1 MREKGEK
8 TKPVGAMLWRV
19 ESGRGEEEELREGG
33 STRGGGGIDERRGEE
48 WMRGKRAKE
57 KESVKR
63 DENGWENEK
72 KKLLDS
78 LKVRDNKSE

>member
-1 MREKGEK
+1 MLRGVSARGDKEDSSKG
-8 TKPVGAMLWRV
+8 R
-19 ESGRGEEEELREGG
+19 

-72 KKLLDS
+72 KKLMDS